1 MIPKIKA
8 IRDEYPR
15 SFWVMMLGMFI
26 DQIGGNLIYPFFA
39 LYVTAKFGV
48 GLTQVGILLGAMTA
62 GGIVGGLI
70 GGWLTDKIGRKII
83 ILFGLLVSGL
93 FSITIIFIHRFE
105 LLIGVGLLV
114 GLLGSMSGPAY
125 NAMMAD
131 IIPEEKRVSA
141 FGVSRV
147 VFNLTVAIG
156 PLIGGYIA
164 DYSYNWL
171 FIGDAITSA
180 ATFLIVLKM
189 LPESKPSIALESTER
204 EQGNGGGYM
213 RILKDKNYIFLLIC
227 LMLMFAVMMQMLS
240 TLSVYMRDVHSFPN
254 KYYGYI
260 LSLNATMVVLMQ
272 FWVSKKMEKLPPLVA
287 ISIGAVFAT
296 IGYTMFGLFNSIWMF
311 ALAMAILTIGEMIID
326 PLSQALAAKFAP
338 AEMRGRYMAALHF
351 SLSISNLATPYLA
364 GLLIDNYEP
373 RWIWYTCGIIGS
385 MAILGFT
392 SLYLHTRNIK
402 KTSAAA
408 T

>member
-1 MIPKIKA
+1 MISKIIA
-8 IRDEYPR
+8 IREEYPR
-15 SFWVMMLGMFI
+15 SFWVMMMGMFI

-62 GGIVGGLI
+62 GGIAGGLI

-105 LLIGVGLLV
+105 LLIGVGVLV

-180 ATFLIVLKM
+180 ATFLLVLKM

-204 EQGNGGGYM
+204 ERGNGGGYM

-227 LMLMFAVMMQMLS
+227 MMLMFAVMMQMLS

-272 FWVSKKMEKLPPLVA
+272 FWVSRKMEKLPPLIA
-287 ISIGAVFAT
+287 ITIGAVFAT
-296 IGYTMFGLFNSIWMF
+296 IGYTMFGFIDSIWMF

-351 SLSISNLATPYLA
+351 SLSISNLFTPYLA
-364 GLLIDNYEP
+364 GLVIDNYEP
-373 RWIWYTCGIIGS
+373 RWIWYTCGIVGS

>member
-39 LYVTAKFGV
+39 LFVTANFGV

-62 GGIVGGLI
+62 GGIAGGLI

-93 FSITIIFIHRFE
+93 FSVTIIFIHRFE

-114 GLLGSMSGPAY
+114 GLMGSMSGPAY

-141 FGVSRV
+141 FGVLRV
-147 VFNLTVAIG
+147 VYNLTVAIG

-171 FIGDAITSA
+171 FIGDAVTSA

-189 LPESKPSIALESTER
+189 LPESKPSVSMETTER
-204 EQGNGGGYM
+204 VHENGGGYL
-213 RILKDKNYIFLLIC
+213 RILKDKNYISLLVC
-227 LMLMFAVMMQMLS
+227 LMLMFAVMMQMMS

-260 LSLNATMVVLMQ
+260 LSLNASMVVLMQ
-272 FWVSKKMEKLPPLVA
+272 FWVSRKMEKQPPLIA
-287 ISIGAVFAT
+287 IIIGAIFAT
-296 IGYTMFGLFNSIWMF
+296 IGYTMFGFIESIWMF
-311 ALAMAILTIGEMIID
+311 ALAMVILTIGEMIID
-326 PLSQALAAKFAP
+326 PLSQALAAKFSP

-351 SLSISNLATPYLA
+351 SLSLSNLATPYLA
-364 GLLIDNYEP
+364 GLVIDNYEP
-373 RWIWYTCGIIGS
+373 RWIWYTCGIVGS
-385 MAILGFT
+385 IAILGFAGLHLRT
-392 SLYLHTRNIK
+392 SNK
-402 KTSAAA
+402 KETSTAAV
-408 T
+408 